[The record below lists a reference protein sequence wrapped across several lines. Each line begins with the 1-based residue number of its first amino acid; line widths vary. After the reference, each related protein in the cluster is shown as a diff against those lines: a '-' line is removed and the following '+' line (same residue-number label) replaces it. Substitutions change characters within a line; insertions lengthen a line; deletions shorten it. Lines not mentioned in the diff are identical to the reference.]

1 MLQLLG
7 LFGFVC
13 LLGGCCAYF
22 LLFLRRNKFE
32 TKLAYARAW
41 TLSAVL
47 DARLSETSR
56 PICLLKAYQ
65 NVLLP
70 FWAVRDAY
78 ILIRLLGSGQLP
90 PFGIFWI
97 ASCILTISAFLF
109 LRFFDILALAINI
122 AALLLGA
129 VCLFL
134 PPPLSVMARPPIPA
148 AICGALTALLFVG
161 YCLRRK
167 DLFVTPDLPELEDES
182 YDANTLFDAAEGSDD
197 GDTFFAPMWLE
208 PEETK
213 PSWPVESKME
223 PLGRRSDQPMQ
234 PQRTAKHTALRKRV
248 YDSGQCAG
256 HRHHAG
262 RMKPFVHRN
271 SRKYRRSK
279 QSANQ

>member
-1 MLQLLG
+1 MTIQC
-7 LFGFVC
+7 FNCWDC
-13 LLGGCCAYF
+13 LD
-22 LLFLRRNKFE
+22 
-32 TKLAYARAW
+32 
-41 TLSAVL
+41 LSA
-47 DARLSETSR
+47 
-56 PICLLKAYQ
+56 
-65 NVLLP
+65 
-70 FWAVRDAY
+70 FWAARDAY

-167 DLFVTPDLPELEDES
+167 DLFVSPDLPELEDES

>member
-65 NVLLP
+65 NVLRP
-70 FWAVRDAY
+70 FWAARDAY
-78 ILIRLLGSGQLP
+78 ILIRVLGSGQLP

-148 AICGALTALLFVG
+148 AICGALTGSLTP
-161 YCLRRK
+161 LRDRTTAIH
-167 DLFVTPDLPELEDES
+167 FSPPCGW
-182 YDANTLFDAAEGSDD
+182 NRR
-197 GDTFFAPMWLE
+197 
-208 PEETK
+208 
-213 PSWPVESKME
+213 
-223 PLGRRSDQPMQ
+223 RRSPHGLSKVKWNPSAAGLINRCSLSA
-234 PQRTAKHTALRKRV
+234 PQSIRRFE
-248 YDSGQCAG
+248 SGYTTPVSVPAIDIMPDG
-256 HRHHAG
+256 
-262 RMKPFVHRN
+262 
-271 SRKYRRSK
+271 
-279 QSANQ
+279 